1 VFEHGRPRAKQDI
14 ESMFNF
20 GGGALTFTPLP
31 QPSSS
36 YNSYGERNSIALNNA
51 RNGRSDTTPG
61 STQSSTATS
70 IGQVFEATSGGTK
83 NSSTGADKERFDQF
97 DNKTKDQL
105 AGYIKGKV
113 ARAYGTKFAESPV
126 LVDYFLDLKTK
137 D

>member
-1 VFEHGRPRAKQDI
+1 
-14 ESMFNF
+14 MFNF

-61 STQSSTATS
+61 SAQSTQFNPARST
-70 IGQVFEATSGGTK
+70 GQVFESTAGGTGSNNENLQK
-83 NSSTGADKERFDQF
+83 FGLNDKSAE
-97 DNKTKDQL
+97 QL
-105 AGYIKGKV
+105 AGYIKSKV